1 MMLANRFLSSKEIE
15 AAKAARTSSGRRW
28 NAIACIEDLRAV
40 ARSRVPRTF
49 FEYVEAGSYDEL
61 TLRANRA
68 ALCALELR
76 QRVMVDVS
84 SRVQATTIVDQPVS
98 MPVALAPAGL
108 TGAVHANGEIYAA
121 RAAEAFGVPF
131 CLSTM
136 SVCSIEDVAAAV
148 VNPFWF
154 QLYLMKDRGFSR
166 SLIERAHAARCP
178 VLVLTM
184 DLHVEGRRTVDVHN
198 GLGIP
203 PRLTLANILDI
214 AMHPRWTLGML
225 RSKEFTFGNLK
236 DAITNSG
243 NLGALSEWVKQ
254 QFDPSFDRHDLEWV
268 RQLWPGKIIVKGI
281 LDPQD
286 AELAVA
292 AGADAILVSNHGG
305 RQLDGAPSTV
315 EAFPAVRDAVGER
328 AELLLD
334 SGIRSGLDL
343 LKALGLGARGCFI
356 GRAYLYGLGA
366 WGEAGVHKALSLIS
380 EELDA
385 GMALTGVTDVK
396 MVPRDVIM
404 GRAG

>member
-1 MMLANRFLSSKEIE
+1 MAIAHPILDSKEIDTAA
-15 AAKAARTSSGRRW
+15 AAKTETVPGWDATANVEDIREIARK
-28 NAIACIEDLRAV
+28 
-40 ARSRVPRTF
+40 RVPRTF

-68 ALCALELR
+68 ALDALELR

-84 SRVQATTIVDQPVS
+84 SRVQATTIAGQPVS

-108 TGAVHANGEIYAA
+108 TGAVYPNGEIHAA
-121 RAAEAFGVPF
+121 QAAEAFGVPF

-148 VNPFWF
+148 ENPFWF

-184 DLHVEGRRTVDVHN
+184 DLHVEGQRTADVHN

-203 PRLTLANILDI
+203 PRLTLANVLDV
-214 AMHPRWTLGML
+214 AKHPRWAFGML
-225 RSKEFTFGNLK
+225 RSKEYTFGNLK
-236 DAITNSG
+236 DVIRNSG
-243 NLGALSEWVKQ
+243 NLGALSEWVKH
-254 QFDPSFDRHDLEWV
+254 QFDPSFDRHDVEWV
-268 RQLWPGKIIVKGI
+268 RKLWPGKLIVKGI

-286 AELAVA
+286 AEIAAA

-305 RQLDGAPSTV
+305 RQLDSAPSTA
-315 EAFPAVRDAVGER
+315 EAFPAVRDAVGDR
-328 AELLLD
+328 AELLFD
-334 SGIRSGLDL
+334 SGIRSGLDV
-343 LKALGLGARGCFI
+343 LKALALGARGCFI

-366 WGEAGVHKALSLIS
+366 RGEAGVRKVLSLIS
-380 EELDA
+380 EELDT

-396 MVPRDVIM
+396 AVPRDVIVQS
-404 GRAG
+404 AE